1 MSFFTDSNNNF
12 NSGLSFETGDSE
24 EKILSNTLE
33 IIKQLTKKDAV
44 WVCDPSIERGEY
56 CIYNMQYTDYDSDES
71 RFTNLSLIH
80 I

>member
-44 WVCDPSIERGEY
+44 WVCDPSIER
-56 CIYNMQYTDYDSDES
+56 
-71 RFTNLSLIH
+71 
-80 I
+80 

>member
-44 WVCDPSIERGEY
+44 WVCDPSIERGAVSY
-56 CIYNMQYTDYDSDES
+56 THLTLPTIYSV
-71 RFTNLSLIH
+71 
-80 I
+80 